1 MRAREEAGMATM
13 KRTRTRRTPL
23 PASGL
28 ESLLLL
34 HMAAYGLPVP
44 EQQVRF
50 HPTRRWRFD
59 FAWPA
64 AGRLA
69 VEVDG
74 GTWSSGRHVSG
85 RGFEADCC
93 KINEATLL
101 GWRVL
106 RFTRGMVESGQA
118 VEMIQRAL
126 SEARKGAA

>member
-1 MRAREEAGMATM
+1 MATM

-59 FAWPA
+59 FAWSA
-64 AGRLA
+64 ARLA

-74 GTWSSGRHVSG
+74 GTWTGGRHVSG

-93 KINEATLL
+93 KLNEATIL

-126 SEARKGAA
+126 GEARKGAA